1 MDELESA
8 QFLEQHPHLRLSDD
22 FVRDFE
28 RDVDND
34 RSPAYDRL
42 ARGRAKQK
50 ELREA
55 GKLKYKNPDERFAE
69 SPGSWKKAIAA
80 FCFQCMGR
88 AKSWRDDVEGCT
100 SPQCPLFGFR
110 PMKRRIVRD

>member
-8 QFLEQHPHLRLSDD
+8 QFLEQYPHLRLSDD

-28 RDVDND
+28 RDCDQD
-34 RSPAYDRL
+34 RSPAYRL
-42 ARGRAKQK
+42 ALARAKSK

-55 GKLKYKNPDERFAE
+55 GKLRHKNPDERFAE

-80 FCFQCMGR
+80 FCYQCYGR
-88 AKSWRDDVEGCT
+88 ASSWRDDVDQCT
-100 SPQCPLFGFR
+100 SPTCPLFGFR
-110 PMKRRIVRD
+110 PMRRRVRD